1 MAEGPSLT
9 AAGVASVQQTPLLRE
24 LTVAQVREVLQAA
37 QPRKVA
43 RDGVLFQQGDP
54 ATTLYLLLAGR
65 MRIQQ
70 VTPEGQQVLLRVV
83 IPGEMF
89 GGITLLKEALFPAS
103 ARAVEDCTALG
114 WDLDTMVGLME
125 QHPRLALNALGLMA
139 ARLETLQDRYR
150 ELATERVERRVA
162 RTLLRLTR
170 QTGRRVEGGV
180 LIDFPL
186 SREDLAEMT
195 GATLFT
201 VSRILSGWERQ
212 GVIES
217 GRQRVLIRRPHQLV
231 SIAEDLPTARP
242 AEQPGQNTG

>member
-1 MAEGPSLT
+1 MTDDPSLT
-9 AAGVASVQQTPLLRE
+9 AVGAESVQQSPLFRGLNA
-24 LTVAQVREVLQAA
+24 AQTTEVLRAA
-37 QPRKVA
+37 RARKIA
-43 RDGVLFQQGDP
+43 RDGFLFQQGDP
-54 ATTLYLLLAGR
+54 AAALYLLQAGR

-70 VTPEGQQVLLRVV
+70 VTPDGQQVLLRVV

-89 GGITLLKEALFPAS
+89 GGVTLLEDAAYPAS
-103 ARAVEDCTALG
+103 ARAVEECTALG
-114 WDLDTMVGLME
+114 WDIATMSRLME
-125 QHPRLALNALGLMA
+125 RFPRLALNAL
-139 ARLETLQDRYR
+139 RLLATHMQNLQDSYR

-162 RTLLRLTR
+162 RALLRLTR

-212 GVIES
+212 GLIES
-217 GRQRVLIRRPHQLV
+217 GRQRILIRRPHGLV
-231 SIAEDLPTARP
+231 AIAEDLP
-242 AEQPGQNTG
+242 GGS

>member
-9 AAGVASVQQTPLLRE
+9 AAIADSVQQSPLFRE
-24 LTVAQVREVLQAA
+24 LSAA
-37 QPRKVA
+37 QIGEMLRAGRPRKVA
-43 RDGVLFQQGDP
+43 RDAFLFQQGEP
-54 ATTLYLLLAGR
+54 AAALYLLLTGR

-70 VTPEGQQVLLRVV
+70 VTPEGQQVLLRV
-83 IPGEMF
+83 ITPGEMF

-103 ARAVEDCTALG
+103 ARAVEECTALG
-114 WDLDTMVGLME
+114 WDLDTMIQLME
-125 QHPRLALNALGLMA
+125 QHPRLALNALGLLA
-139 ARLETLQDRYR
+139 ARLETLQERYR

-170 QTGRRVEGGV
+170 QTGRRVAEGV

-195 GATLFT
+195 GATLYT

-212 GVIES
+212 GLIES
-217 GRQRVLIRRPHQLV
+217 GRQRILIRRPHGLV
-231 SIAEDLPTARP
+231 SIAEDLPTDRP
-242 AEQPGQNTG
+242 LKGPGQ